1 LSSPVEWVAAPV
13 PESAA
18 GLERDGVAPWL
29 AALLARRGVEDARAA
44 ERYLHPS
51 LDQLHDPFLLAGM
64 EEGVARLLAARD
76 AKETVAIVGDYDVDG
91 ISSTALLLAVFAACK
106 IEAKPI
112 LPNRLREGYG
122 FQAVHVERAREMG
135 CGLIVTADCGS
146 SSVEAVEAALAA
158 GIGVLVTDHHLPGC
172 ALPAGA
178 LHINPRQVGCTYPFR
193 DLAAVGLA
201 FKLALA
207 LASRC
212 GKDLDPAPLLRVACL
227 GTIADLVPLHGEN
240 RVIAALGLKALAAA
254 RSQGLKA
261 LILQSGMKPPFTAAD
276 VGFRLGPR
284 INAAG
289 RLHEPERALELLMSR
304 DEGRATAL
312 AAELDGWNRERQ
324 SEETRVVEEA
334 RRVFAEREAG
344 SGLPPILVGWSADWH
359 KGVVGV
365 AAGRLAKDFHRPVL
379 LLAVEN
385 GLATGSGRS
394 VPGLELHG
402 FLTAWKERLERFGGH
417 AQAIGLTVATERLE
431 ELRAE
436 WEAAGEAWPPELLAR
451 RVEYELQLEPRE
463 VTSRL
468 LAQLA
473 ALEPFG
479 QGNPRP
485 LLRTGPLRLD
495 GEPRN
500 FGKGHLSARA
510 RAEDG
515 SAVELVGWRWEE
527 RAESLR
533 GSFEVLACV
542 ENDTYRGGPVL
553 RLVDSRPC
561 GSPPRP

>member
-1 LSSPVEWVAAPV
+1 VSSPVEWVAAPV

-29 AALLARRGVEDARAA
+29 AVLLARRGVEDSRGA
-44 ERYLHPS
+44 ERFLHPS

-64 EEGVARLLAARD
+64 EDGVARLLAARD
-76 AKETVAIVGDYDVDG
+76 ARETVAIVGDYDVDG

-122 FQAVHVERAREMG
+122 FQPVHVERAREMG

-146 SSVEAVEAALAA
+146 SSVDAVEAALAV

-178 LHINPRQVGCTYPFR
+178 LHINPRQEGCTYPFR

-207 LASRC
+207 LTQRC
-212 GKDLDPAPLLRVACL
+212 GKDVDPAALLRIACL

-254 RSQGLKA
+254 KSQGLKA

-304 DEGRATAL
+304 DFDRATAL
-312 AAELDGWNRERQ
+312 ALELDGWNRERQ
-324 SEETRVVEEA
+324 TTETRVVDEA
-334 RRVFAEREAG
+334 RQIFAARGESG
-344 SGLPPILVGWSADWH
+344 GLPPILVAWSAEWH

-365 AAGRLAKDFHRPVL
+365 AAGRLAKDFNRPVV
-379 LLAVEN
+379 LLAVDG

-402 FLTAWKERLERFGGH
+402 FLVAWKERMERFGGH
-417 AQAIGLTVATERLE
+417 AQAIGLTVATDRLE
-431 ELRAE
+431 ALRGE

-451 RVEYELQLEPRE
+451 RVEYELHLEPRE
-463 VTSRL
+463 VSPRL
-468 LAQLA
+468 LAQLG

-485 LLRTGPLRLD
+485 LLRTGPLRIE
-495 GEPRN
+495 GAPRT

-561 GSPPRP
+561 